1 VANSFVVR
9 LRCPYGDQDGRLVLK
24 DREETL
30 IQVLATPWDFEC
42 PVHGVRRALPLEAR
56 EERRSSHTHGHVL
69 LSQLKS
75 GSTAINSLPPQWNR
89 DSRTKQQ
96 LRSVEVPSN
105 GIERLKGSH
114 ASPGPK
120 RVFRTVVSE
129 LARG

>member
-1 VANSFVVR
+1 MIEGWIRAITDLQKLSSDYKYAAKHPMV
-9 LRCPYGDQDGRLVLK
+9 GDPCSRAVFDPLQMADLPGGAWARGAIVG
-24 DREETL
+24 
-30 IQVLATPWDFEC
+30 ATPF
-42 PVHGVRRALPLEAR
+42 V
-56 EERRSSHTHGHVL
+56 

-75 GSTAINSLPPQWNR
+75 GSTAINSLLPQWNT
-89 DSRTKQQ
+89 DSRTRQQ

-105 GIERLKGSH
+105 AIERLNGSR